1 MIQNDEHEKPQLV
14 QTARGFSVLYRTKY
28 LYSKYN
34 PRQSIV
40 TQIAHLQIPDSTL
53 IICLSPVL
61 GYGLQELAEKLPTA
75 SYILAVECDQLLMRL
90 SLDTADPACFSH
102 QRFSYIRTDAVSEVI
117 AKIESLPLFPFKK
130 CMTLICSGGVQL
142 YPDFYEKVRMYADEV
157 ISRFWKNRVT
167 LMHLGRNYAHN
178 SFRNLLSLAGLPIE
192 RSSVGSPVARA
203 SSADGSFADGSLA
216 DGCTYRLLSGSDRI
230 NKPILAVGAGPSL
243 DSARDFIIKNRKAF
257 FLLAVDAAAA
267 GLLPDIVP
275 DALVLVE
282 SQYWIDAAFI
292 GLRKYR
298 IPVFADL
305 TASPRAIRACGG
317 RVAFFCTEYAKLR
330 YLPHLYRALQPL
342 VLQPMGS
349 VGLTALQLA
358 LMLTNPGVPVLHTGL
373 DFAWQRGLTHAAG
386 SSPVRKLFTEITRF
400 ESCYKLNFPNDTRQI
415 AGKRGE
421 SYWTTSVLTGY
432 AELYRHSFAGNG
444 RVFDIG
450 TVGCMLSGRQ
460 IRADEA
466 VQLLA
471 DIRTPAADTD
481 TPLPIA
487 GDLCTGADVSRTG
500 AETSGSKAAHS
511 AASFWEPDTSGRPDS
526 WLGSERQ
533 QAVRRYLQTEYESLS
548 ALAEHLRGKRRLPDG
563 VMEQLLAER
572 DYLYSHFPDA
582 ARGYSL
588 NIGFLKRVSIELSYM
603 LKYAPLLQDGLA

>member
-61 GYGLQELAEKLPTA
+61 GYGLQELAEKLPAA

-130 CMTLICSGGVQL
+130 CMTLICSGGVQF

-178 SFRNLLSLAGLPIE
+178 SFRNLLSLA
-192 RSSVGSPVARA
+192 
-203 SSADGSFADGSLA
+203 

-230 NKPILAVGAGPSL
+230 DKPILAVGAGPSL

-267 GLLPDIVP
+267 GLLPDIIP

-305 TASPRAIRACGG
+305 TASPRAVRACGG

-349 VGLTALQLA
+349 VGLTVLQLA

-450 TVGCMLSGRQ
+450 TEGCMLSGRQ